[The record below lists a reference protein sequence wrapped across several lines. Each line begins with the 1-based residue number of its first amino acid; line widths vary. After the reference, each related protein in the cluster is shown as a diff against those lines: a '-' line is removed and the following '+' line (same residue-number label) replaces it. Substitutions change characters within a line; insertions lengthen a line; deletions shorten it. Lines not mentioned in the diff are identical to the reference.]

1 MVTRMES
8 LNMIAS
14 RMILWENHE
23 GPMHPQKVSDFY
35 NRLKETL
42 VIMLDLFKE
51 DLQDIVEEEA
61 LTNPNYIGSV
71 PQRTEVSPM
80 TEIKM
85 SCRGFNEIVRF
96 TPETVKTFDGLYG
109 KTIYYGRTK
118 TKAPFFALQVK

>member
-1 MVTRMES
+1 MVSRKES
-8 LNMIAS
+8 LNMKAS
-14 RMILWENHE
+14 GMILWDNLE
-23 GPMHPQKVSDFY
+23 GPNHPEEVSDFY
-35 NRLKETL
+35 KLFHGTL
-42 VIMLDLFKE
+42 VNMLDLYE
-51 DLQDIVEEEA
+51 EVLQDIVEEEA

-71 PQRTEVSPM
+71 LFGTEVSPM

-85 SCRGFNEIVRF
+85 SCRGFNEIVTF